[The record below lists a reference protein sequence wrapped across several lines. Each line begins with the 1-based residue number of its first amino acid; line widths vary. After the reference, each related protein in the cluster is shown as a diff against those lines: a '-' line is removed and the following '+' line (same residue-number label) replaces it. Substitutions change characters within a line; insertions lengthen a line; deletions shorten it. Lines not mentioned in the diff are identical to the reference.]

1 MTPVCTIQQP
11 THKYFVTELSEAA
24 QAVLYSLLYK
34 AYREDYGMSHM
45 DCLTAL
51 IAAQDEK
58 IDNLDEILSLKQRQ
72 LLRNMGEV

>member
-11 THKYFVTELSEAA
+11 TRKYFVSELSEAT
-24 QAVLYSLLYK
+24 QAVLYNLLYK

-72 LLRNMGEV
+72 KLREME